1 MLIMFEEGIRGGIS
15 QSIDKYAAPNNK
27 YMRNYNKNI
36 SSSYL
41 PYLDANNL
49 YGLAMCKKLPVDNF
63 REAKNLSLYTGDFIK
78 NYNDNSDNEYL
89 LEVDLYYPKSLH
101 HMHRDLPFLCE
112 RKKLSKST
120 KLITTLE
127 DKEKYVVYISA
138 LKQALNHGLKF

>member
-1 MLIMFEEGIRGGIS
+1 MLIMFEEDIRGGIS
-15 QSIDKYAAPNNK
+15 QSIYKYAAPNNK

-36 SSSYL
+36 SSSDL